1 MPIYGPY
8 RGHSSRTPSGGGY
21 AVPLWES
28 GDDEQ
33 EVPVRLSRSGKPI
46 VYRASHNTP
55 KTGAYTFDELA
66 SAVRAFLSTRL
77 R

>member
-8 RGHSSRTPSGGGY
+8 RSHSSSTPRWGR
-21 AVPLWES
+21 AVSLADEAE
-28 GDDEQ
+28 DEQ
-33 EVPVRLSRSGKPI
+33 EVAVRLSRAGKPM

-55 KTGAYTFDELA
+55 KCAAYSFEELA
-66 SAVRAFLSTRL
+66 AAVRAFLRSRL